1 MNNIFYRYIRPV
13 KFNEKRL
20 EFETQPKGGVCLR
33 FQSYPET
40 SSLWFTHARCNST
53 ELFSKE
59 VAKRIADVRAHEIIS
74 EATEAI
80 HGPILYD
87 KNPLVLC
94 ERVADFCAD
103 WSLPEKRSVSF
114 QYLRQEF
121 RELGTVLENILVSNA
136 QERIKAE
143 IWKSSISATNTKT
156 QYRTLYEHDY

>member
-13 KFNEKRL
+13 KFDEKRL
-20 EFETQPKGGVCLR
+20 EFQTQPKGGVCLR
-33 FQSYPET
+33 FEFYPET
-40 SSLWFTHARCNST
+40 STLWFTHARCNGT

-59 VAKRIADVRAHEIIS
+59 VAKRIADARAFNSKAEG
-74 EATEAI
+74 TEAI

-103 WSLPEKRSVSF
+103 WTLPEKHTVSF

-121 RELGTVLENILVSNA
+121 RELGTVLENILVLNA

-156 QYRTLYEHDY
+156 QYRTLYEHDH